1 MKGKN
6 IEPSVPFVNLN
17 EQHRLIKE
25 ALLATIE
32 NVFEHSQY
40 ILGQEVETFE
50 EKIAKYC
57 GVKYAVGVNSG
68 TDALFLAMKAL
79 GIKEGDEVITVP
91 NSFLATTSSIIAAN
105 AKPVFV
111 DVSKDMNINS
121 DLIESAITKNTKA
134 ILPVHLTGR
143 PAEMKRIMDI
153 AKDNDLYVIEDAAQA
168 IGAEYNGKRVGSFG
182 DINCFSLHPLK
193 NLNACGDGGVI
204 TTDDEEIYNKLVQ
217 MRNIGL
223 KNRDEADIWGYNS
236 RLDTI
241 QAAILNVKF
250 KYHDERIEKRRRN
263 AKIYNEELKD
273 FVRVPVEKPNEKCV
287 YHTYIIQTDKR
298 DELKSYLE
306 TKGIETKIHYPIPI
320 HLQKCAENLRN
331 KVGDFPVAEMQADE
345 ILSLP
350 IYPELSEKQL
360 NYITKMIGRFCKK

>member
-111 DVSKDMNINS
+111 DVS
-121 DLIESAITKNTKA
+121 
-134 ILPVHLTGR
+134 
-143 PAEMKRIMDI
+143 RI
-153 AKDNDLYVIEDAAQA
+153 
-168 IGAEYNGKRVGSFG
+168 
-182 DINCFSLHPLK
+182 
-193 NLNACGDGGVI
+193 
-204 TTDDEEIYNKLVQ
+204 
-217 MRNIGL
+217 
-223 KNRDEADIWGYNS
+223 
-236 RLDTI
+236 
-241 QAAILNVKF
+241 
-250 KYHDERIEKRRRN
+250 
-263 AKIYNEELKD
+263 
-273 FVRVPVEKPNEKCV
+273 
-287 YHTYIIQTDKR
+287 
-298 DELKSYLE
+298 
-306 TKGIETKIHYPIPI
+306 
-320 HLQKCAENLRN
+320 
-331 KVGDFPVAEMQADE
+331 
-345 ILSLP
+345 
-350 IYPELSEKQL
+350 
-360 NYITKMIGRFCKK
+360 